1 MYIGICSEHGNK
13 VDDEDAFW
21 YAMNR
26 LLETPEEREAFEKE
40 FSESLIEW
48 FYSGNWVHKE
58 DKEDE

>member
-26 LLETPEEREAFEKE
+26 LMETPEEREEFEKE
-40 FSESLIEW
+40 FSENIVDW
-48 FYSGNWVHKE
+48 FYFRELGRE
-58 DKEDE
+58 E